1 MRYLAHIYLT
11 VYICEGDA
19 ALNRCARSG
28 SVGVLVEQQE
38 VTVVEVARMEYN

>member
-1 MRYLAHIYLT
+1 
-11 VYICEGDA
+11 
-19 ALNRCARSG
+19 LNRCAGSG